1 MIRTLQQ
8 VLEQTLERLS
18 TQVTT
23 YLPPLLVALI
33 VFGGA
38 FLVAVFCRW
47 LFTRAFKGTRVDR
60 FLHDSGIGSLI
71 DHSGRL
77 RSGRLVASTVFWGIL
92 LIGLLNA
99 LSVFDSRL
107 TTQIVEGTVLLLP
120 KLLTAGAILLVGVW
134 LAQYLGRGALLWASN
149 EGYPWAR
156 PLCALVRVVVV
167 FVSIVVASDV
177 LQFARAVFFSA
188 FLIFTGGAML
198 AVCLVLAVNGR
209 EVVRWLASARH
220 AESSTEHER
229 SLWSHL

>member
-1 MIRTLQQ
+1 MIETLQQ
-8 VLEQTLERLS
+8 VLEQTVARLS
-18 TQVTT
+18 AQVTT
-23 YLPPLLVALI
+23 YLPPLLVAFI
-33 VFGGA
+33 IFAGA
-38 FLVAVFCRW
+38 WLVALCFRW
-47 LFTRAFKGTRVDR
+47 LVLHAFKGKRVDR
-60 FLHDSGIGSLI
+60 FLHDTGIGNLI

-77 RSGRLVASTVFWGIL
+77 RSGRLTANTVYWGIL

-99 LSVFDSRL
+99 LSVFNSRL

-167 FVSIVVASDV
+167 FVSVVVASDV
-177 LQFARAVFFSA
+177 LEFARAVFFSA
-188 FLIFTGGAML
+188 FLIFAGGAML

-209 EVVRWLASARH
+209 DVVRWLTSARH
-220 AESSTEHER
+220 HESATEPER